1 MATGR
6 ARRAQS
12 GSPRLRQLVVRFSE
26 EELREIRG
34 AAASAGLSV
43 GAWVGQT
50 AFTAACTAATDA
62 GFAERA
68 VVRALV
74 EAQAG
79 GWAGDDDA
87 VAALVGELI
96 DVLVARLS

>member
-1 MATGR
+1 MATSR
-6 ARRAQS
+6 ARRPQS
-12 GSPRLRQLVVRFSE
+12 GSPRQRQVVVRFSE

-34 AAASAGLSV
+34 AAASAGLSA
-43 GAWVGQT
+43 GAWMGQT
-50 AFTAACTAATDA
+50 ACAAARTAAADA
-62 GFAERA
+62 GCAERA

-74 EAQAG
+74 EAQAA

-87 VAALVGELI
+87 VAVLVGELI

>member
-1 MATGR
+1 
-6 ARRAQS
+6 
-12 GSPRLRQLVVRFSE
+12 
-26 EELREIRG
+26 
-34 AAASAGLSV
+34 V

-50 AFTAACTAATDA
+50 AFAAACTAAADA

-74 EAQAG
+74 EAQAA

-87 VAALVGELI
+87 VTALVGELV

>member
-1 MATGR
+1 M
-6 ARRAQS
+6 
-12 GSPRLRQLVVRFSE
+12 
-26 EELREIRG
+26 
-34 AAASAGLSV
+34 
-43 GAWVGQT
+43 GQT

-87 VAALVGELI
+87 VAALIGELI
-96 DVLVARLS
+96 DALVARLS

>member
-12 GSPRLRQLVVRFSE
+12 GSPRLRQVVVRFSE

-43 GAWVGQT
+43 GAWMGQT
-50 AFTAACTAATDA
+50 AFAAAWTAATDA

-74 EAQAG
+74 RGAG
-79 GWAGDDDA
+79 G
-87 VAALVGELI
+87 
-96 DVLVARLS
+96 RLGRG

>member
-1 MATGR
+1 M
-6 ARRAQS
+6 
-12 GSPRLRQLVVRFSE
+12 VVRFSE

-43 GAWVGQT
+43 GAWMGQT
-50 AFTAACTAATDA
+50 AWAAVQTAATDA
-62 GFAERA
+62 GSAERA

-74 EAQAG
+74 QAQAA

-87 VAALVGELI
+87 VAALLGELV